1 MIAAAHSTHPGHR
14 MSLELF
20 FVTRTPSFEALRDP
34 DFAPSPAQ
42 RKLRQKLVTEL
53 LADYAGTEL
62 RGEPLNGWIDG
73 LPGTLQLQP
82 GYLLWSLK
90 GIDGDADI
98 DMVQGVID
106 WFAARALI
114 CEDPQ
119 DAGFGNR
126 RPRQGEKLDSYQ
138 ALVGAQL
145 QSLQFDR
152 DWSTSLIVGWILG
165 DERGARLRL
174 MHFTRCE
181 VPQLSPLVQARV
193 TAVEHVRASEVFD
206 NFVFRFDSGD
216 SLQIFG
222 CVPDSLTALAKPSRG
237 GGKR

>member
-1 MIAAAHSTHPGHR
+1 

-126 RPRQGEKLDSYQ
+126 RPRQGEKLTLPGAGGCPAAEPAVRSR
-138 ALVGAQL
+138 LVDLA
-145 QSLQFDR
+145 DR
-152 DWSTSLIVGWILG
+152 GVDP
-165 DERGARLRL
+165 RR
-174 MHFTRCE
+174 
-181 VPQLSPLVQARV
+181 
-193 TAVEHVRASEVFD
+193 
-206 NFVFRFDSGD
+206 
-216 SLQIFG
+216 
-222 CVPDSLTALAKPSRG
+222 
-237 GGKR
+237 

>member
-1 MIAAAHSTHPGHR
+1 
-14 MSLELF
+14 MSLDLF
-20 FVTRTPSFEALRDP
+20 FVTRTPSFEALRDA

-42 RKLRQKLVTEL
+42 RKLRHKLVTEL

-62 RGEPLNGWIDG
+62 RGEPLEGWVDG
-73 LPGTLQLQP
+73 LPGTLQLRP
-82 GYLLWSLK
+82 GYLHWSLK
-90 GIDGDADI
+90 DVGGEADI
-98 DMVQGVID
+98 EMFQGVID
-106 WFAARALI
+106 WFAARSLI

-119 DAGFGNR
+119 NAGFGNR

-152 DWSTSLIVGWILG
+152 NWATSLIVEWILG
-165 DERGARLRL
+165 DERIARLRL

-193 TAVEHVRASEVFD
+193 AAVEHVRASESFD
-206 NFVFRFDSGD
+206 DLLFRFNSGD
-216 SLQIFG
+216 SLQILG
-222 CVPDSLTALAKPSRG
+222 CVPDSLTALAKPGRG